1 MTVAGGGA
9 STSPS
14 DGAKVVELAG
24 IRAPAE
30 TRPAPGLP
38 LQEHVDAVAAH
49 VDRLVALGGRAL
61 DGSEPTRVLL
71 GVVEELE
78 QTRDLVLL
86 VHGLALRA
94 AAAESALARL
104 RPQVGRSDSVSPS
117 CTSPHGGTAPSS
129 H

>member
-1 MTVAGGGA
+1 
-9 STSPS
+9 
-14 DGAKVVELAG
+14 VELAG

-38 LQEHVDAVAAH
+38 PQDCVDAVAAH

-71 GVVEELE
+71 AVVEELE

-86 VHGLALRA
+86 VHGLALRV
-94 AAAESALARL
+94 AAAESALALVR
-104 RPQVGRSDSVSPS
+104 RQTGGGR
-117 CTSPHGGTAPSS
+117 G
-129 H
+129 